1 MFLTDKGKERMLKQ
15 NGLGLSELIQR
26 FTCYD
31 DDWDYRK
38 TSQYWQDGASPQPQN
53 TTTPGSTQTLNNDLG
68 LQMIS
73 NLQEH
78 FVNPLTASTQWFDI
92 TDVRGHRG
100 RPILDCHPVS
110 GTAAMLSC
118 TNIYAFYDVTS
129 VAEDVAI
136 ACKTGINSW
145 ATNYVT
151 NVNTGWTGSVF
162 HLPVYGERWIN
173 SCYYPWH
180 GELDTCSYNIG
191 DFAVAGS
198 PNGTNYLRFSGLG
211 GQNTTPG
218 VPNGFN
224 GVPPNGAGMLT
235 DNAVFEGGA
244 SSTGQPFS
252 INPAQDDGTA
262 SGPHIYGVTGMWN
275 GTWVNG
281 DYDVGFGV
289 YPPGTTADITSRL
302 GLRGNKMEWFVT
314 GCTLNYNR
322 TTAKSYPIYWNLGGE
337 WNNHTVTIEEPE
349 ASSTSPVFG
358 LSNVSYTATPYST
371 TFSTTDLAG
380 TALETAWS
388 YPQFDTTF
396 IYSGL
401 TRAIYDQLPKVV
413 NIDVLCEQ
421 NCCSDDFRD
430 TGSLFGCNKC
440 GNPFNNTIE
449 SSTGTTLGLAP
460 VQPNGIANPSGYW
473 MGISDPHHALSASP
487 LTYIAITGTTAI
499 WVYTTWYP
507 CETFKG
513 GDRNVLVINTTD
525 EVQVGTSTASLG
537 GVMPLGVKNYYGK
550 GAVTIGTPDTATIST
565 WASASNTTVGGTLN
579 KGYHGGGNTTAGD
592 STFIANL
599 DEKMGWDYNGNQSYG
614 DHNGIPYAPAMGGG
628 GQPTPDWQY
637 CQDLFM
643 RTRVFYDSFRG
654 FAYPVVKLN
663 QYTYTHFLQHTYGAI
678 MGTTVPYSALTTPNP
693 TIYGDNS
700 GISPN
705 GNKSYPNHP
714 LVALTGYNPYNVLIP
729 VTYTRPPIPYG
740 PTITPAWGNDGS
752 AGCSGQMTETID
764 VLGNP
769 TCVESVQST
778 WDNVCSK
785 AGLINYGWG
794 INTSVGCLGST
805 AGSSCNGADLFTGT
819 NFQTDL
825 TDFITGT
832 TNVYVGYECT
842 YCQCLPA
849 VFINRIGPPDPKIFN
864 PCPNPPCGPPVNPPT
879 VDEIGCGPLPL
890 LSSQVRMSTYG
901 SVLGGGTSNN
911 GMANSASNSLF
922 SSRVSNSSQELPS
935 MNSLQMLDN
944 VGGDGNWGETQRDL
958 STTTNRNARTGLVVD
973 MSAILQPFSYQYND
987 ETYIDYDIIFNS
999 ETQIGNSKVVKGQV
1013 KFKWIIEP
1021 GLIPTKRPGH
1031 KPQLSKCRKVEVS
1044 EVNKKVIGGDL
1055 EPFIY
1060 LNSIRTKEEGRHWKY
1075 QEDEYCVTLAVEI
1088 DGKMQIKTKRI
1099 RIVGNKFNGWT
1110 INWLST

>member
-1 MFLTDKGKERMLKQ
+1 MGFLEFKDKIKSLEMFLTDKGKERMLKQ

-191 DFAVAGS
+191 TFGGAGN
-198 PNGTNYLRFSGLG
+198 PNATTYNTYSGLG
-211 GQNTTPG
+211 GTGNSNPL
-218 VPNGFN
+218 
-224 GVPPNGAGMLT
+224 AGMVASNT
-235 DNAVFEGGA
+235 VFEGGN
-244 SSTGQPFS
+244 SSTTQPFS
-252 INPAQDDGTA
+252 ISPAQNDGTA

-275 GTWVNG
+275 GTMTNNSYAVN
-281 DYDVGFGV
+281 FGV
-289 YPPGTTADITSRL
+289 YPPGSTTDITSMND
-302 GLRGNKMEWFVT
+302 LRGSKMEWFVT
-314 GCTLNYNR
+314 GCTMVWEER
-322 TTAKSYPIYWNLGGE
+322 KVGSVSYYTNLGGD
-337 WNNHTVTIEEPE
+337 WNNFNVAQNEEEPICNSVG
-349 ASSTSPVFG
+349 ATT
-358 LSNVSYTATPYST
+358 LTNVPFTATPTTTLYSK
-371 TFSTTDLAG
+371 SYLAG
-380 TALETAWS
+380 TTWDDPFVQSL
-388 YPQFDTTF
+388 PKFDNNL

-401 TRAIYDQLPKVV
+401 SSAVSSQAPTVSNL
-413 NIDVLCEQ
+413 DVLCQQ
-421 NCCSDDFRD
+421 NCCSDDYRD
-430 TGSLFGCNKC
+430 TGSLFGCNSC
-440 GNPFNNTIE
+440 GSPFDNIVE
-449 SSTGTTLGLAP
+449 QSTGTTL
-460 VQPNGIANPSGYW
+460 VNNTYNNVGY
-473 MGISDPHHALSASP
+473 MFGISDPHHALTASP
-487 LTYIAITGTTAI
+487 LTYIAITGTTSI
-499 WVYTTWYP
+499 RKTKLKCP

-513 GDRNVLVINTTD
+513 GDRNVLIISTTD
-525 EVQVGTSTASLG
+525 ETQVGTNVNNLG

-550 GAVTIGTPDTATIST
+550 GNVTIGTPDISTIST
-565 WASASNTTVGGTLN
+565 WNAGSNGNAGGPLN
-579 KGYHGGGNTTAGD
+579 KGYHGGGNTTAGS

-599 DEKMGWDYNGNQSYG
+599 AKRMGWDYNGVQSYG
-614 DHNGIPYAPAMGGG
+614 DHTGVPYAPAIGGP

-769 TCVESVQST
+769 TCVESVEST

-794 INTSVGCLGST
+794 INSSVGCLGST
-805 AGSSCNGADLFTGT
+805 ASVNPCTPSQLFLGT

-825 TDFITGT
+825 TDFITGST
-832 TNVYVGYECT
+832 SIYVGYECQ

-849 VFINRIGPPDPKIFN
+849 VFINRIGPPDPTVVN
-864 PCPNPPCGPPVNPPT
+864 PCPNPPCGPIVVPPT
-879 VDEIGCGPLPL
+879 IEEVGCGPLPL
-890 LSSQVRMSTYG
+890 ISSQVRMSTSSLLTATASSRMASDSLY
-901 SVLGGGTSNN
+901 SSNMGGTATPN
-911 GMANSASNSLF
+911 
-922 SSRVSNSSQELPS
+922 S
-935 MNSLQMLDN
+935 MNSLQTLDN
-944 VGGDGNWGETQRDL
+944 VGSDGNWGEMQRDL

-973 MSAILQPFSYQYND
+973 FSAILQPYTYQYND
-987 ETYIDYDIIFNS
+987 ETYIDYDILFNS
-999 ETQIGNSKVVKGQV
+999 ETYIGNTKVTKGQV
-1013 KFKWIIEP
+1013 KFNWIMEP
-1021 GLIPTKRPGH
+1021 GL
-1031 KPQLSKCRKVEVS
+1031 KPSTLSRFGPELKPCKKVESS
-1044 EVNKKVIGGDL
+1044 EVKKKSVGGSL
-1055 EPFIY
+1055 EDFTY
-1060 LNSIRTKEEGRHWKY
+1060 LNSIRSRKEGHHWKY
-1075 QEDEYCVTLAVEI
+1075 EKDEYCVTLAVEI

-1099 RIVGNKFNGWT
+1099 RIIGNKFNGWT

>member
-1 MFLTDKGKERMLKQ
+1 MFLTDKGKERMLKE

-26 FTCYD
+26 FTFYD

-53 TTTPGSTQTLNNDLG
+53 TTTPGSTQTLVNDLG
-68 LQMIS
+68 LSVIA

-78 FVNPLTASTQWFDI
+78 FVTPLTATTEWFDM

-100 RPILDCHPVS
+100 RPILDCHPITGDS
-110 GTAAMLSC
+110 SMLSC

-129 VAEDVAI
+129 VALTAAE
-136 ACKTGINSW
+136 ACRDGIDAW
-145 ATNYVT
+145 ATNYRTV
-151 NVNTGWTGSVF
+151 VNTGWTGSVF
-162 HLPVYGERWIN
+162 HIPAYGERWVN
-173 SCYYPWH
+173 SAYYPWH
-180 GELDTCSYNIG
+180 GEMDTVSYNIG
-191 DFAVAGS
+191 NFPAVGS
-198 PNGTNYLRFSGLG
+198 PNSTNYLRFSGLG
-211 GQNTTPG
+211 TGLDG
-218 VPNGFN
+218 
-224 GVPPNGAGMLT
+224 PPNPLAGMIAS
-235 DNAVFEGGA
+235 NAVFEGGA

-252 INPAQDDGTA
+252 VNPAQVDGTS
-262 SGPHIYGVTGMWN
+262 SGNHIYGVTGMWN

-281 DYDVGFGV
+281 SYDVGFGT
-289 YPPGTTADITSRL
+289 YPPGTTADITTRL
-302 GLRGNKMEWFVT
+302 GLRGNKMEWYVT
-314 GCTLNYNR
+314 GCTLNYTPYH
-322 TTAKSYPIYWNLGGE
+322 TTPYPIYWNLGGE
-337 WNNHTVTIEEPE
+337 WNNHTVTIEEPVE
-349 ASSTSPVFG
+349 SNSSPVFG

-380 TALETAWS
+380 TPLETAWS
-388 YPQFDTTF
+388 YPQFNTEF

-401 TRAIYDQLPKVV
+401 TLAIYDQLPRVV

-421 NCCSDDFRD
+421 NCCSEDFRD
-430 TGSLFGCNKC
+430 TGSLFGCNSC
-440 GNPFNNTIE
+440 GNPFNNIIE

-460 VQPNGIANPSGYW
+460 VKPNGMANPSGYW

-487 LTYIAITGTTAI
+487 LTYIAITGITTL
-499 WVYTTWYP
+499 WVYTSWYP

-513 GDRNVLVINTTD
+513 GDRNVLVISTTD
-525 EVQVGTSTASLG
+525 ETQVGTNTGSLG

-550 GAVTIGTPDTATIST
+550 GAVTIGAPDTSTIST
-565 WASASNTTVGGTLN
+565 WCGSSNTNACGTLN
-579 KGYHGGGNTTAGD
+579 KGYHGGGTIAAGN
-592 STFIANL
+592 STFMPNL
-599 DEKMGWDYNGNQSYG
+599 AQRMGWDLAGNKSYG
-614 DHNGIPYAPAMGGG
+614 QHTGIPYAAA

-637 CQDLFM
+637 SQDLFL

-654 FAYPVVKLN
+654 FAYPAVARNSL
-663 QYTYTHFLQHTYGAI
+663 TYSHFLQHTYGAI
-678 MGTTVPYSALTTPNP
+678 MGTTVPYSGLSTPNP
-693 TIYGDNS
+693 SIYGDNS
-700 GISPN
+700 GVAPN
-705 GNKSYPNHP
+705 GLKSYPNHP
-714 LVALTGYNPYNVLIP
+714 LVALTGANPYNELIP
-729 VTYTRPPIPYG
+729 VTYTRPAVPYG

-752 AGCSGQMTETID
+752 AGCAGQMTETID
-764 VLGNP
+764 INGNP
-769 TCVESVQST
+769 CCVESVEST

-785 AGLINYGWG
+785 AGLQWYGWG
-794 INTSVGCLGST
+794 ANTSVGCLYATST
-805 AGSSCNGADLFTGT
+805 AACTGPDFFTGT

-825 TDFITGT
+825 TDFITGST
-832 TNVYVGYECT
+832 VVFVDYECT

-849 VFINRIGPPDPKIFN
+849 VFINRIGPPDPTVVN
-864 PCPNPPCGPPVNPPT
+864 PCPDPPCGPPVNPPT
-879 VDEIGCGPLPL
+879 IDEVGCGPLPL

-911 GMANSASNSLF
+911 GMVNSASNSLF
-922 SSRVSNSSQELPS
+922 SSRVSNNSQEVPS
-935 MNSLQMLDN
+935 MNSLQRLD
-944 VGGDGNWGETQRDL
+944 GSGDDGIWGETQGDL
-958 STTTNRNARTGLVVD
+958 ATTTNRNARTGLVVD

-1060 LNSIRTKEEGRHWKY
+1060 LNGIRTKEEGHHWKY
-1075 QEDEYCVTLAVEI
+1075 EKDEYCITLAVEI
-1088 DGKMQIKTKRI
+1088 DGKIQIKTKRI